1 MRITEALTAPEAIRF
16 FCETSNSNYLM
27 KTLLL
32 PHVFRT
38 IGWTILLIVFPYFVG
53 CLFLDSES
61 FHTLFSRFI
70 TIDGKTLLERI
81 SNNFLIIGWSAGS
94 LFVTCGKVRE
104 EDEMTVMIRLNS
116 LLISLY
122 VYITL
127 IVASALLIYNFNF
140 LLVMMVNLALFPI
153 IFLIVFELRL
163 HAYRKISEDE
173 E

>member
-1 MRITEALTAPEAIRF
+1 
-16 FCETSNSNYLM
+16 M
-27 KTLLL
+27 KTMLL

-38 IGWTILLIVFPYFVG
+38 IGWIILLIVFPYFVF
-53 CLFLDSES
+53 CILADYDS

-70 TIDGKTLLERI
+70 TTDGKTTLEQI
-81 SNNFLIIGWSAGS
+81 SNNLLIIGWSVGA
-94 LFVTCGKVRE
+94 LFVTCGKVSE

-122 VYITL
+122 VYIAL

-140 LLVMMVNLALFPI
+140 LLVMMANLALFPV